1 MNAARRVLAP
11 FSRVVMPMLLLV
23 GALTSAPAR
32 AESADASADPASSA
46 IVFYQRHLSAMRH
59 MHCRFTPSC
68 SQYAL
73 DAIAAY
79 GVVEGSAR
87 AADRLMRCSESAET
101 RYARGTDGLL
111 SDPASGPRASVQ
123 EIRAPRWLLP
133 PPAADAPPIAASLA
147 PGRRERL
154 AETIEFALQLEQRG
168 DHERASAEFQRA
180 GMLAD
185 TLPAQAWAFTRVG
198 DGWFRGEQW
207 FFADRAYLTAA
218 MLAGDPSERAA
229 IGYAAALSRFDAGAY
244 VACAS
249 LLADSA
255 LAPTTMAPGERA
267 AARANVAS
275 LEGLCAFAVG
285 SWDVAQRDFALAA
298 QVAPA
303 ADRRVRAER
312 LSSFVARGR
321 ALPHRSPAF
330 AGALSTFV
338 PGAGQAYAGHV
349 RDGLRHLLF
358 NAALGYT
365 VYALASNEQV
375 PAAVI
380 VGSVALPFY
389 IGNVLG
395 ARESARRFDREQR
408 SRLLV
413 RAIEDSAR

>member
-1 MNAARRVLAP
+1 MLSFVLGAACV
-11 FSRVVMPMLLLV
+11 
-23 GALTSAPAR
+23 SAPAR
-32 AESADASADPASSA
+32 AESTDGGADPARSA

-68 SQYAL
+68 SQYAI

-87 AADRLMRCSESAET
+87 AADRLMRCNEGADT
-101 RYARGTDGLL
+101 RYAPGTDGLL
-111 SDPASGPRASVQ
+111 SDPATGPRASVQ
-123 EIRAPRWLLP
+123 EIRAPEWLSP
-133 PPAADAPPIAASLA
+133 PSAPDAPPVAVGVSAD
-147 PGRRERL
+147 RRARL
-154 AETIEFALQLEQRG
+154 AEAIEFARQLEQRG
-168 DHERASAEFQRA
+168 DVERASSEFQRA

-185 TLPAQAWAFTRVG
+185 TLAAQSWAFTRVG
-198 DGWFRGEQW
+198 DGWFRAEQW
-207 FFADRAYLTAA
+207 LFADRAYLTAA
-218 MLAGDPSERAA
+218 MLEGDPSRRAA
-229 IGYAAALSRFDAGAY
+229 IGWSSALSRFDAGAY

-255 LAPTTMAPGERA
+255 LAPAAMASEERA
-267 AARANVAS
+267 DARAHVVS

-285 SWDVAQRDFALAA
+285 SWDVAERDFALASR
-298 QVAPA
+298 VAPDA
-303 ADRRVRAER
+303 GFRARAER
-312 LSSFVARGR
+312 LRPFVVQGR

-375 PAAVI
+375 PASVI

-389 IGNVLG
+389 FGNVIG

-408 SRLLV
+408 MRLLA

>member
-1 MNAARRVLAP
+1 MNAAPRVRRAAFAAGVLAAC
-11 FSRVVMPMLLLV
+11 VL
-23 GALTSAPAR
+23 AAPVAAR
-32 AESADASADPASSA
+32 AQDASADPASSA

-87 AADRLMRCSESAET
+87 AADRLMRCNEGADT

-111 SDPASGPRASVQ
+111 SDPATGPRASVQ
-123 EIRAPRWLLP
+123 EIRAPEWLLP
-133 PPAADAPPIAASLA
+133 SPAADAPPVGTRVSAD
-147 PGRRERL
+147 RRARL
-154 AETIEFALQLEQRG
+154 AETIEFARQLEERG
-168 DHERASAEFQRA
+168 DVERASSEFQRA

-185 TLPAQAWAFTRVG
+185 TLAAQSWAFTRVG
-198 DGWFRGEQW
+198 DGWFRAEQW
-207 FFADRAYLTAA
+207 LFADRAYLTAA
-218 MLAGDPSERAA
+218 MLESDPARRAA
-229 IGYAAALSRFDAGAY
+229 IGWSAALSRFDAGAF

-249 LLADSA
+249 LLADTA
-255 LAPTTMAPGERA
+255 LAPAAMPADDRA
-267 AARANVAS
+267 AARAHVAS

-285 SWDVAQRDFALAA
+285 SWDVAERDFALASR
-298 QVAPA
+298 VAPDA
-303 ADRRVRAER
+303 GFRAHAGR
-312 LSSFVARGR
+312 LSPFVVQGR

-338 PGAGQAYAGHV
+338 PGAGQAYAGHA
-349 RDGLRHLLF
+349 RDGFRHLVF

-380 VGSVALPFY
+380 VGSVAVPFY
-389 IGNVLG
+389 LGNVIG
-395 ARESARRFDREQR
+395 ARESARRFDQAQR
-408 SRLLV
+408 TRLLA
-413 RAIEDSAR
+413 RAIAESSR

>member
-1 MNAARRVLAP
+1 MKPARRELAS
-11 FSRVVMPMLLLV
+11 FACFVTLLC
-23 GALTSAPAR
+23 ALAGPLASVPAH
-32 AESADASADPASSA
+32 AESASADSDPASSA

-87 AADRLMRCSESAET
+87 AADRLMRCNSAADT
-101 RYARGTDGLL
+101 RYARGDDGLL
-111 SDPASGPRASVQ
+111 SDPAVGPRASVQ
-123 EIRAPRWLLP
+123 EIRAPLWLLP
-133 PPAADAPPIAASLA
+133 PPSEDAPPVAARVSA
-147 PGRRERL
+147 DRRARL
-154 AETIEFALQLEQRG
+154 AETIEFALQLERRD

-185 TLPAQAWAFTRVG
+185 TLSAQAWAFTRVG
-198 DGWFRGEQW
+198 DGWFRAEQW

-218 MLAGDPSERAA
+218 MLEGDPSRRAD

-255 LAPTTMAPGERA
+255 LAPSTMSSERRA

-285 SWDVAQRDFALAA
+285 SWEVAERDFARAA
-298 QVAPA
+298 QVAPD
-303 ADRRVRAER
+303 ADRRMRAER
-312 LSSFVARGR
+312 LLPFVVRGR
-321 ALPHRSPAF
+321 ALSHRSPAF
-330 AGALSTFV
+330 AGVLSTIV
-338 PGAGQAYAGHV
+338 PGAGQAYAGHP
-349 RDGLRHLLF
+349 RDGVRHLIF

-365 VYALASNEQV
+365 VYALAANEQV

-389 IGNVLG
+389 IGNVIG

-408 SRLLV
+408 ARLLV